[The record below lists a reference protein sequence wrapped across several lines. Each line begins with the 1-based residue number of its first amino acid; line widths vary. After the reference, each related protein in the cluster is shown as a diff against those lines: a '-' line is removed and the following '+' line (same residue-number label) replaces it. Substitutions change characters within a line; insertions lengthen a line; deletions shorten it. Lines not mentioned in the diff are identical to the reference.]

1 MQVKLYYTK
10 GEMKMDSRIVQMA
23 RNIVN
28 YSISLKKGEK
38 VLIQA
43 FGTETIPL
51 LRQVIKE
58 VHAVGGIP
66 FAETIVPTIRRELLM
81 NATDEQI
88 ETWAK
93 VDADLMSRM
102 DAYVGIRGG
111 ENPSEM
117 SDVPADKMHLYQV
130 KYYNPVHVKIR
141 VPKTRWV
148 VMNYPSYSMAQAMGT
163 SLEDFEDFFFKVC
176 NLDYSK
182 LSSAMEKLV
191 DLMDRTDKVRITGPG
206 TDLNFSI
213 KGIGLVNCAG
223 TNNLPDGEVFTSPVK
238 DSVNGTISYNTPS
251 RYQGFV
257 FEDVVFKF
265 ENGKIVEASANNTEL
280 LEKILNT
287 DEGSRYIGEFAIGVN
302 PYINKP
308 MINTL
313 FDEKIAGSIH
323 FTPGN
328 SYDGSA
334 CNTNKSA
341 VHWDLILRQ
350 TTECGGGE
358 IYFDDVLIRKDG
370 IFVVDELKSLNPD
383 NF

>member
-1 MQVKLYYTK
+1 
-10 GEMKMDSRIVQMA
+10 MKMDSRIVQMA
-23 RNIVN
+23 KNIVN

-81 NATDEQI
+81 HATDEQM

-93 VDADLMSRM
+93 VDADLMSQM

-130 KYYNPVHVKIR
+130 KYGNPVHTKIR
-141 VPKTRWV
+141 VPKTKWV

-182 LSSAMEKLV
+182 LASAMEKLV
-191 DLMDRTDKVRITGPG
+191 DLMERTDKVRITGPG
-206 TDLNFSI
+206 TDLSFSI
-213 KGIGLVNCAG
+213 KGIGMVNCAG
-223 TNNLPDGEVFTSPVK
+223 THNLPDGEVFTSPVK
-238 DSVNGTISYNTPS
+238 DSVNGKISYNTPS

-328 SYDGSA
+328 SYDGPA

-350 TTECGGGE
+350 TSECGGGE

>member
-1 MQVKLYYTK
+1 
-10 GEMKMDSRIVQMA
+10 MDSRITSLA
-23 RNIVN
+23 KNIVN
-28 YSISLKKGEK
+28 YSCALKPGEK

-43 FGTETIPL
+43 FGTESLPL
-51 LRQVIKE
+51 VRQIIKE
-58 VHAVGGIP
+58 VHAIGAIP
-66 FAETIVPTIRRELLM
+66 FAETHVATVRRELLLG
-81 NATDEQI
+81 ATDEQI

-93 VDADLMSRM
+93 VDAELMSQM
-102 DAYVGIRGG
+102 DAYIGIRGG

-117 SDVPADKMHLYQV
+117 SDVPADKMHLYQT
-130 KYYNPVHVKIR
+130 KYQKPVHTSIR
-141 VPKTRWV
+141 VPKTKWV
-148 VMNYPSYSMAQAMGT
+148 VMNYPSYSMAQAMDT

-176 NLDYSK
+176 NLDYAK
-182 LSSAMEKLV
+182 LSAAMDKLV
-191 DLMDRTDKVRITGPG
+191 DKMAKTDKVRITGPG
-206 TDLNFSI
+206 TDLTFSI
-213 KGIGLVNCAG
+213 KGMPPIKCAG
-223 TNNLPDGEVFTSPVK
+223 THNIPDGEVYLAPVK

-265 ENGKIVEASANNTEL
+265 ENGKIVEASANDNEKL
-280 LEKILNT
+280 LRILDT

-328 SYDGSA
+328 AYDISFNG
-334 CNTNKSA
+334 NRSA

-358 IYFDDVLIRKDG
+358 MYFDDVLVRKNG
-370 IFVVDELKSLNPD
+370 IFVVDELKPLNPD

>member
-1 MQVKLYYTK
+1 
-10 GEMKMDSRIVQMA
+10 MDSRIVKMA
-23 RNIVN
+23 KNIVN

-43 FGTETIPL
+43 FGMETIPL

-66 FAETIVPTIRRELLM
+66 FAENIVPTIRRELLM
-81 NATDEQI
+81 HATDEQI

-93 VDADLMSRM
+93 VDADLMSQM

-117 SDVPADKMHLYQV
+117 SDVPADKMHLFQV
-130 KYYNPVHVKIR
+130 KYGQPVHTNIR
-141 VPKTRWV
+141 VPKTKWV
-148 VMNYPSYSMAQAMGT
+148 VMNYPSYSMAQAMDT
-163 SLEDFEDFFFKVC
+163 SLENFEEFFFKVC
-176 NLDYSK
+176 NLDYDK
-182 LSSAMEKLV
+182 LSSAMDNLTN
-191 DLMDRTDKVRITGPG
+191 LMSKTDKVRIVGPG
-206 TDLNFSI
+206 TDLSFSI
-213 KGIGLVNCAG
+213 KDIPIIKCAG
-223 TNNLPDGEVFTSPVK
+223 INNIPDGEVFTAPVK
-238 DSVNGTISYNTPS
+238 DSVNGTITYNTPS

-265 ENGKIVEASANNTEL
+265 ENGKIVEASSNNTEL

-287 DEGSRYIGEFAIGVN
+287 DEGSRFIGEFAVGVN

-308 MINTL
+308 MVNTL

-328 SYDGSA
+328 AYDDA
-334 CNTNKSA
+334 CNGNKSA

-350 TTECGGGE
+350 TADCGGGE
-358 IYFDDVLIRKDG
+358 VYFDDVLVRKDG
-370 IFVVDELKSLNPD
+370 IFMVDELKPLNPD